1 MTLSFAIQTQSGSSG
16 HSGFPLPQLSTI
28 NSQLSDPLLTCLPC
42 VSSHIQTGMR
52 SVLVLLVSLLT
63 VAISSAADS
72 SAKDL
77 IAQFYQA
84 HRSKHDPLDE
94 TQLLGRY
101 FDAALLKLYLKDK
114 REAKGEVGRLDGDPL
129 YNAQDIQ
136 IKDFSVSAPES
147 AGAETRVTVHFKNI
161 GKPTRIVYALS
172 QTADGW
178 RISDIRYDDGSSL
191 KKILQGKL

>member
-1 MTLSFAIQTQSGSSG
+1 
-16 HSGFPLPQLSTI
+16 
-28 NSQLSDPLLTCLPC
+28 
-42 VSSHIQTGMR
+42 MR
-52 SVLVLLVSLLT
+52 SVLVFIFSLFTAVTLT
-63 VAISSAADS
+63 AADL

-77 IAQFYQA
+77 VAQFYQA

-114 REAKGEVGRLDGDPL
+114 REAKGEVGRLEGDPL
-129 YNAQDIQ
+129 YNAQDIE
-136 IKDFSVSAPES
+136 IKDFSVSAPQM
-147 AGAETRVTVHFKNI
+147 AGGETRVTVHFKNL
-161 GKPTRIVYALS
+161 GQPTRVIYVLS
-172 QTADGW
+172 RTADGW

>member
-1 MTLSFAIQTQSGSSG
+1 MRFLFV
-16 HSGFPLPQLSTI
+16 LL
-28 NSQLSDPLLTCLPC
+28 LLLLTTA
-42 VSSHIQTGMR
+42 V
-52 SVLVLLVSLLT
+52 
-63 VAISSAADS
+63 SSAADL

-77 IAQFYQA
+77 VAQLYQA

-94 TQLLGRY
+94 TQLLGHY
-101 FDAALLKLYLKDK
+101 FDATLLKLYLKDK

-147 AGAETRVTVHFKNI
+147 AGDETRVTVRFNNI
-161 GKPTRIVYALS
+161 GKPARVVYLLS
-172 QTADGW
+172 RTGDGW